1 MTTDLSLQETKKEW
15 HGTLK
20 SYLIGFV
27 ASLLLTAISFSLVV
41 TKFLSGNV
49 LIYTLIGLALVQAIV
64 QLLLFLHV
72 GQEDKPRW
80 ETISF
85 CFMVMCVLI
94 IVIGSL
100 WIMSDLDERVMSGMH
115 KEMSHD

>member
-1 MTTDLSLQETKKEW
+1 
-15 HGTLK
+15 
-20 SYLIGFV
+20 
-27 ASLLLTAISFSLVV
+27 
-41 TKFLSGNV
+41 
-49 LIYTLIGLALVQAIV
+49 LIGLAIVQAIV
-64 QLLLFLHV
+64 QAILFLHV

-100 WIMSDLDERVMSGMH
+100 WIMHDLDERVMADMNM
-115 KEMSHD
+115 EMTHD